1 MKTVNIGGEN
11 LYIFWTTWRIC
22 MKFSGKMWLMIIL
35 KVTKDTS
42 QSLLRDKIFT
52 EKKTKFS
59 LKYVGKDEGI
69 SLANAT
75 VLVNP
80 SWHVLAE
87 SRQRYL

>member
-1 MKTVNIGGEN
+1 
-11 LYIFWTTWRIC
+11 
-22 MKFSGKMWLMIIL
+22 MIIL
-35 KVTKDTS
+35 KVTKDTP

-52 EKKTKFS
+52 ETKTKFS

-69 SLANAT
+69 SLENAT

-80 SWHVLAE
+80 SRHVLAE